1 MLFIFLMSRILG
13 SNFFTILLY
22 IQRERLPQVLLD
34 SDYTYSGIGVFCGNH

>member
-22 IQRERLPQVLLD
+22 IQRERLPQVLFD
-34 SDYTYSGIGVFCGNH
+34 NDYTYSRIGALCGNH